1 MQKCKKKI
9 RRRIFWM
16 KLNCFLGHISQNIS
30 FEQAGKRKM
39 KKKAF
44 GYLIDAFNAKMS
56 IWETYSFF
64 SDETEPTL

>member
-1 MQKCKKKI
+1 MFHKI
-9 RRRIFWM
+9 SVSS
-16 KLNCFLGHISQNIS
+16 KLAK
-30 FEQAGKRKM
+30 EKE

>member
-1 MQKCKKKI
+1 LDEVELFSWSYFTKYQFRASWQKK
-9 RRRIFWM
+9 
-16 KLNCFLGHISQNIS
+16 N
-30 FEQAGKRKM
+30 E
-39 KKKAF
+39 KKAF